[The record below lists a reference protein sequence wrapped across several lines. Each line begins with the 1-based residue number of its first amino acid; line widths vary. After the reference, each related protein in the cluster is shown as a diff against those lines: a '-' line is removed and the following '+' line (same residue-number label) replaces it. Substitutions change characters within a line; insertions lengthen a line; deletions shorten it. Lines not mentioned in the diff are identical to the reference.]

1 MKLEIFT
8 LYDICTQYN
17 IHMHLCMCKYN
28 IYMGN
33 HPCLMF
39 FIFQLIRRRYFS
51 DDLPASNPWS
61 VSPVERPVQRL
72 DENSSDEDQSYKK
85 TR

>member
-1 MKLEIFT
+1 M
-8 LYDICTQYN
+8 
-17 IHMHLCMCKYN
+17 
-28 IYMGN
+28 IYMYAMQYSYVYVFVIY
-33 HPCLMF
+33 HIYRKSSVSYV

-72 DENSSDEDQSYKK
+72 DENSSDDDQSYKK